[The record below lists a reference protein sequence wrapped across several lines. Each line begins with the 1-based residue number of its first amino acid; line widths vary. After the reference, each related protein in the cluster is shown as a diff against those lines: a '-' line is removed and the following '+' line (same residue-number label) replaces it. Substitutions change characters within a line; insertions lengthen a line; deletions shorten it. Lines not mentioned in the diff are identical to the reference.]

1 MSKRVKC
8 FARLANLKISALSM
22 GKSPFISPDSLALR
36 SQSSGFSKAS
46 GLFELWLYGIC
57 GSRIRIAR
65 IKERNCAI

>member
-1 MSKRVKC
+1 MSKRVKY

-46 GLFELWLYGIC
+46 GLFELWLYEIWFPNPNW
-57 GSRIRIAR
+57 R